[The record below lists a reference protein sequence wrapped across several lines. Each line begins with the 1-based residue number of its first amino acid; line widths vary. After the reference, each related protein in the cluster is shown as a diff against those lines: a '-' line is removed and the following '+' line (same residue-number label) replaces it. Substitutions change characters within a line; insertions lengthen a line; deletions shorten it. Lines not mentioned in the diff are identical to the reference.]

1 MKIKNKINYVL
12 LAAAALGLI
21 LTIYGC
27 SKKDSGKYGQNISS
41 YTLTKIGAIL
51 KDAKSFEGKNVTIEG
66 KIITECPA
74 GGWFDITD
82 QTGVIYVDLHPS
94 DVAIPQ
100 RVGGRVMVE
109 GKVLIRDNKS
119 MIVGT
124 GVELK

>member
-1 MKIKNKINYVL
+1 MKIKNKINRVL
-12 LAAAALGLI
+12 LIAAALGLI

-27 SKKDSGKYGQNISS
+27 SKKDSGKYGQSISN
-41 YTLTKIGAIL
+41 YTLTKIGDIL
-51 KDAKSFEGKNVTIEG
+51 KDAKSFDGKTATIEG
-66 KIITECPA
+66 KIVDECPA
-74 GGWFDITD
+74 GGWFDVKD

-109 GKVLIRDNKS
+109 GKVLVRDNKS
-119 MIVGT
+119 MIVGI

>member
-1 MKIKNKINYVL
+1 MKIKNKINRVL
-12 LAAAALGLI
+12 LTAAALGLI
-21 LTIYGC
+21 MTIYGC
-27 SKKDSGKYGQNISS
+27 GKKDSGKYGQGISN
-41 YTLTKIGAIL
+41 YTITKIGDVL
-51 KDAKSFEGKNVTIEG
+51 KGAKSFDGKTVTIEG
-66 KIITECPA
+66 KIIDECPT

-109 GKVLIRDNKS
+109 GKVLVRDNKPI
-119 MIVGT
+119 IVGT

>member
-1 MKIKNKINYVL
+1 MKIKNKINRVL
-12 LAAAALGLI
+12 LTAAALGLVLI
-21 LTIYGC
+21 IYGC
-27 SKKDSGKYGQNISS
+27 GKKDSGKYGQGISN
-41 YTLTKIGAIL
+41 YTLTKIGDIL
-51 KDAKSFEGKNVTIEG
+51 KDAKSFEGKTVTIEG

-94 DVAIPQ
+94 DIAIPQ

-109 GKVLIRDNKS
+109 GKVLVRDNKP

>member
-1 MKIKNKINYVL
+1 MKTKNKINYVL
-12 LAAAALGLI
+12 LAVAALSLI
-21 LTIYGC
+21 LTVYGC

-41 YTLTKIGAIL
+41 YTLTKIGDIL
-51 KDAKSFEGKNVTIEG
+51 KDAKSFDGKTVTIEG

-100 RVGGRVMVE
+100 RVGSHATAE
-109 GKVLIRDNKS
+109 GKVLIRDNKP

>member
-1 MKIKNKINYVL
+1 METKNKINRVL
-12 LAAAALGLI
+12 LMVAALGLI

-27 SKKDSGKYGQNISS
+27 SKKDSGKYGQGISN
-41 YTLTKIGAIL
+41 YTITKIGAIL
-51 KDAKSFEGKNVTIEG
+51 KDAKSFDGKTVTIEG
-66 KIITECPA
+66 KIINECPA

-100 RVGGRVMVE
+100 RVGGRVMAE
-109 GKVLIRDNKS
+109 GKVLIRDNKP

>member
-1 MKIKNKINYVL
+1 METKNKINYVL
-12 LAAAALGLI
+12 LVVAALGLI
-21 LTIYGC
+21 LTVYGC
-27 SKKDSGKYGQNISS
+27 SKKDSGKYGQGISS
-41 YTLTKIGAIL
+41 YTSTKIGAIL
-51 KDAKSFEGKNVTIEG
+51 KDAKSFEGKTVTIEG
-66 KIITECPA
+66 KIIDECPA

-100 RVGGRVMVE
+100 MVGGRVMAE
-109 GKVLIRDNKS
+109 GKVLIRDNKP